1 MKALKRSSLIKILAF
16 ILSFVSLVSV
26 AANCALLAYMSYNGL
41 YSNNIDALARKLY
54 NFAAADTADDVYH
67 LVKAKLYAE
76 SPNEDT
82 YYWNNQALTYESRLS
97 AEFSNVS
104 FIVADLDGNVLFSGY
119 DLPDHKYEFA
129 YKYMYHNND
138 YPDYEN
144 ATDYDEFYNEIIR
157 NPEETTSPPNIETTT
172 LDYPTE
178 TTTVPSAPESST
190 PAKQQQNKKEESTTL
205 PENTQSEEPTT
216 RKEAQTSEEKSDT
229 GNTEVSETD
238 NDAFESFAET
248 ARNQH
253 YSYFTVTVLVPECPD
268 TVQDMY
274 TFTLRIIASL
284 FSYKNHIITVII
296 VSIVMFICA
305 LVLLLSSAGYV
316 KNSEEPLAGGL
327 HKIPFDI
334 ALVIVLGIT
343 LFAAYLVLDYM
354 YIDNDFALTV
364 ALFVEAVVLAV
375 LYLLFI
381 ESIAVRIKA
390 KTIFSN
396 NLVVK
401 TYRML
406 LSAARLIGRNI
417 SLSWKTALIFVAIS
431 AVDFFVVICAA
442 DEFEF
447 GFVLFFIL
455 KFIEIPVVF
464 LFAYALSILQSGAKK
479 IADGETN
486 YKVEHKIL
494 IGELKKH
501 AESLNSINMAVNKA
515 VEERV
520 KSENM
525 KTELIT
531 NVSHDLK
538 TPLTS
543 IVNYIDLLKK
553 TDIENETAKEYVEVI
568 DRQAQCL
575 KKLTT
580 DIVDASKAATGNIEV
595 HFEKTLLNVMLSQIN
610 GEYAEALEKRELT
623 LIQQLPENDI
633 CVMADGRLLWRVF
646 DNLINNI
653 CKYSQSYTRVYMSLV
668 PQGTKAQIIFKNI
681 SSTPLNIDSK
691 ELTERFVRGD
701 SSRNTEGSGL
711 GLSIAKSLCELM
723 KADFELSIDGDLFKV
738 TITFDTIM

>member
-16 ILSFVSLVSV
+16 LLSFVSLVSV

-82 YYWNNQALTYESRLS
+82 YYWNNEALTYESRLS
-97 AEFSNVS
+97 EEYSNVS
-104 FIVADLDGNVLFSGY
+104 FVVSDLDGNVLFSGY

-157 NPEETTSPPNIETTT
+157 EPNGNTEVETTT

-178 TTTVPSAPESST
+178 TTTVPSAPESTADAKEQQST
-190 PAKQQQNKKEESTTL
+190 TAEATTL
-205 PENTQSEEPTT
+205 PKNTESEEPTT
-216 RKEAQTSEEKSDT
+216 SKETPPAEGKSD
-229 GNTEVSETD
+229 NPDAEVSETD
-238 NDAFESFAET
+238 NDAFDSFAET

-274 TFTLRIIASL
+274 TVTSRLIAAL
-284 FSYKNHIITVII
+284 FSYKNHIIAVIV
-296 VSIVMFICA
+296 VSLVMFICA

-327 HKIPFDI
+327 HKLPFDI

-568 DRQAQCL
+568 DRQAQRL

-701 SSRNTEGSGL
+701 TSRNTEGSGL

-738 TITFDTIM
+738 TITFETIM

>member
-1 MKALKRSSLIKILAF
+1 MKVLRRNSFVKILAF
-16 ILSFVSLVSV
+16 LLSFISLVSV

-41 YSNNIDALARKLY
+41 YSNNVDALARKLY
-54 NFAAADTADDVYH
+54 NFVAADTADDVYH
-67 LVKAKLYAE
+67 LVKAKLYAQ

-82 YYWNNQALTYESRLS
+82 YYWNNEALTYESRLS

-104 FIVADLDGNVLFSGY
+104 FVVSDLNGNALFSGY

-157 NPEETTSPPNIETTT
+157 DPNGNTEVETTT

-178 TTTVPSAPESST
+178 TTTVPSVPEST
-190 PAKQQQNKKEESTTL
+190 EPVKQQQNTTTEATTVT
-205 PENTQSEEPTT
+205 ENTESEEPTT
-216 RKEAQTSEEKSDT
+216 RKETPASEEKSDNS
-229 GNTEVSETD
+229 NTEVSGTD
-238 NDAFESFAET
+238 NEAFETFAET

-253 YSYFTVTVLVPECPD
+253 YTYFAVTILVPECPD

-274 TFTLRIIASL
+274 TVTSRLIAAL
-284 FSYKNHIITVII
+284 FSYKNHIIAVIV
-296 VSIVMFICA
+296 VSLLLFICA

-316 KNSEEPLAGGL
+316 KNSEQPVAGGL
-327 HKIPFDI
+327 HKLPFDI
-334 ALVIVLGIT
+334 ALLIVLGIT
-343 LFAAYLVLDYM
+343 LFAAYLVIDYVYYVSAINNFM
-354 YIDNDFALTV
+354 YAVMLSIAG
-364 ALFVEAVVLAV
+364 VVLSV

-381 ESIAVRIKA
+381 ESIAVRIKT

-396 NLVVK
+396 NLIVK
-401 TYRML
+401 TFRIL
-406 LSAARLIGRNI
+406 FSAARLIGSNI
-417 SLSWKTALIFVAIS
+417 SLTFKTALIFVAIS
-431 AVDFFVVICAA
+431 AVDFFVVLCAA
-442 DEFEF
+442 DVFEI
-447 GFVLFFIL
+447 GFLFFFGL
-455 KFIEIPVVF
+455 KFIEIPIVF
-464 LFAYALSILQSGAKK
+464 IFAYSLSLLHGGAKK

-486 YKVEHKIL
+486 HKVEHKIL

-553 TDIENETAKEYVEVI
+553 TDIDNETAKEYVEVI
-568 DRQAQCL
+568 DRQAQRL

-595 HFEKTLLNVMLSQIN
+595 HLEKTLLNVMLSQIN
-610 GEYAEALEKRELT
+610 GEYAESLEKRELT

-668 PQGTKAQIIFKNI
+668 PQGTKAQIVFKNI

-723 KADFELSIDGDLFKV
+723 NADFELSIDGDLFKV
-738 TITFDTIM
+738 TITFDTIS